1 MSGGEQGGATMVRIL
16 VIGYGNPSRMDDGV
30 GHFVVNQLNRRWGL
44 PQIDLLGEP
53 RGDGSD
59 TAVLGD
65 RVVRTLWL
73 QQLDVGLAEELA
85 EVDRVILVDA
95 HVGGEAVV
103 EAEVVGDHHVGV
115 TSHVATP
122 ETLLA
127 IAEAAYGRR
136 PRATRY
142 SVRGERFDFAA
153 ELTAPVKTAAEELAR
168 RLEQEIGGCM
178 S

>member
-1 MSGGEQGGATMVRIL
+1 MMKIL

-44 PQIDLLGEP
+44 PEVDLLGEP

-59 TAVLGD
+59 IARLGD
-65 RVVRTLWL
+65 RQVRTLWL

-85 EVDRVILVDA
+85 EVDRVILIDA

-103 EAEVVGDHHVGV
+103 EAEVVGDNHVGV

-122 ETLLA
+122 ETLVA
-127 IAEAAYGRR
+127 IAAAAYGRR

-142 SVRGERFDFAA
+142 SIRGERFDFAA
-153 ELTAPVKTAAEELAR
+153 ELSPAVRSEAERLVS
-168 RLEQEIGGCM
+168 RLEQEICGCTN
-178 S
+178 